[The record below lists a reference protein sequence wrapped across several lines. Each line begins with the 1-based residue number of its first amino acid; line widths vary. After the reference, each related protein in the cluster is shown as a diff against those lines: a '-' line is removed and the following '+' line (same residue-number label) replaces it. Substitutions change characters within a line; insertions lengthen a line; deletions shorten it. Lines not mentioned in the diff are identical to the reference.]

1 MELDIESIN
10 ANCPEL
16 PKILNFD
23 DIVNP
28 LTDKFIVIQ
37 FFEDEITHIRNFAKN
52 IPQQKLKEKHYRIDD
67 DSLEK
72 RFFTGF
78 LGELAVNLLLGN
90 LSLDLTI
97 GDSKDFNV
105 PDLPKL
111 NIGIKTVEWGKFPIV
126 SKNPRNS
133 EIINIVKGNT
143 VFVCGIATIDNLKKN
158 SSDDLVLSRK
168 LVQRNVKTGF
178 YGFNELKFFTKEK
191 FEKVISQ
198 NLVRKHLNK

>member
-1 MELDIESIN
+1 MELDIDSIN

-23 DIVNP
+23 DVVNP
-28 LTDKFIVIQ
+28 LIDKFIVIQ
-37 FFEDEITHIRNFAKN
+37 FFEDEIVHIRNFAKN

-126 SKNPRNS
+126 SKNPKTS
-133 EIINIVKGNT
+133 EIINIVRGNT
-143 VFVCGIATIDNLKKN
+143 VFICGIATVDNLKKN

-191 FEKVISQ
+191 FEKIINQ
-198 NLVRKHLNK
+198 NLVRKHPNT

>member
-143 VFVCGIATIDNLKKN
+143 VFVCGIATVDNLKKN
-158 SSDDLVLSRK
+158 SSEDLVLSRK

-198 NLVRKHLNK
+198 NLVRKHSNM

>member
-126 SKNPRNS
+126 SKNPKTS
-133 EIINIVKGNT
+133 EIINIVRGNT
-143 VFVCGIATIDNLKKN
+143 VFVCGIATVDNLKKN

-198 NLVRKHLNK
+198 NLVRKLPNM

>member
-28 LTDKFIVIQ
+28 LIDKFIVIQ
-37 FFEDEITHIRNFAKN
+37 FFEDEIVHIRNFAKN

-143 VFVCGIATIDNLKKN
+143 VFVCGIATVDNLKKN

-198 NLVRKHLNK
+198 NLVRKHSNM

>member
-143 VFVCGIATIDNLKKN
+143 VFVCGIATVDNLKKN

-198 NLVRKHLNK
+198 NLVRKHSNM